1 MYLPLLTDLRLWKWK
16 KKSSPSLQSYTT
28 HKMKTWKYELCSSYD
43 NAGGK
48 KKKKRNNEMKK

>member
-43 NAGGK
+43 NAGE
-48 KKKKRNNEMKK
+48 KKKRNNEMKK